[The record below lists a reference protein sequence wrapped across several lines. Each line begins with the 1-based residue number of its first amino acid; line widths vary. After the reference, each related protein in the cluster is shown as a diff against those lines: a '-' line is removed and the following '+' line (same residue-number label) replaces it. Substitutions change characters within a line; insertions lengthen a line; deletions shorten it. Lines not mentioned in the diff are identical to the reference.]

1 MSVFTVE
8 GIVENGQIRL
18 LERVQLPERAKVFV
32 VIPDVIDITLP
43 RGPMRIYSPRLVH
56 PEQAADL
63 QMEVT
68 EEGPMPDVEN
78 R

>member
-1 MSVFTVE
+1 M
-8 GIVENGQIRL
+8 NRL
-18 LERVQLPERAKVFV
+18 
-32 VIPDVIDITLP
+32 
-43 RGPMRIYSPRLVH
+43 SPKDRMKIH
-56 PEQAADL
+56 RQHMPEQAADL